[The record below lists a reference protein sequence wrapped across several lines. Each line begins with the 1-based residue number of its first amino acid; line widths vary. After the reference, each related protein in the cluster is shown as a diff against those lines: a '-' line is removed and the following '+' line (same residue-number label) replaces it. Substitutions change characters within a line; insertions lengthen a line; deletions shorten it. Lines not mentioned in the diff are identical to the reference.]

1 MEWFWD
7 ELAKN
12 HRDIANMEL
21 SLPSYKILKSDP
33 MIVIISGLSG
43 SGKDTVINALRNNSK
58 LNFHFVVTCNTRKQ
72 RDDEIDG
79 VHYHFISR
87 EKFLDMIRKNE
98 MVEYSPVYNDYKG
111 VPKFE
116 IEKGLAKG
124 QDMILRLD
132 PQGMKKVKQVYP
144 NAVTIFIVPPNPETW
159 LERLINRGSDSDED
173 LRVRIETASEEIK
186 SIPEFDYVV
195 VNDQLDKAVEDVLT
209 ILRAEHL
216 RTTRI
221 KVEHD

>member
-12 HRDIANMEL
+12 HQDIADMEL
-21 SLPSYKILKSDP
+21 SLPSFKILKSDP

-43 SGKDTVINALRNNSK
+43 SGKDSVINALRNNSK

-98 MVEYSPVYNDYKG
+98 MIEYSPVYN
-111 VPKFE
+111 
-116 IEKGLAKG
+116 
-124 QDMILRLD
+124 
-132 PQGMKKVKQVYP
+132 
-144 NAVTIFIVPPNPETW
+144 
-159 LERLINRGSDSDED
+159 
-173 LRVRIETASEEIK
+173 
-186 SIPEFDYVV
+186 
-195 VNDQLDKAVEDVLT
+195 
-209 ILRAEHL
+209 
-216 RTTRI
+216 
-221 KVEHD
+221 

>member
-1 MEWFWD
+1 
-7 ELAKN
+7 
-12 HRDIANMEL
+12 
-21 SLPSYKILKSDP
+21 
-33 MIVIISGLSG
+33 
-43 SGKDTVINALRNNSK
+43 
-58 LNFHFVVTCNTRKQ
+58 
-72 RDDEIDG
+72 
-79 VHYHFISR
+79 
-87 EKFLDMIRKNE
+87 MIRKNE
-98 MVEYSPVYNDYKG
+98 MIEYSPVYNDYKG

-173 LRVRIETASEEIK
+173 LRVRIETAREEIK

-216 RTTRI
+216 RTIRI
-221 KVEHD
+221 KVEHN

>member
-1 MEWFWD
+1 M
-7 ELAKN
+7 
-12 HRDIANMEL
+12 
-21 SLPSYKILKSDP
+21 
-33 MIVIISGLSG
+33 
-43 SGKDTVINALRNNSK
+43 
-58 LNFHFVVTCNTRKQ
+58 
-72 RDDEIDG
+72 
-79 VHYHFISR
+79 
-87 EKFLDMIRKNE
+87 
-98 MVEYSPVYNDYKG
+98 EYSPVYNDYKG

-173 LRVRIETASEEIK
+173 LRVRIETAREEIK

-221 KVEHD
+221 KVEHG